1 MPAVLSSVQIEEK
14 RIGLVVAAI
23 KILDES
29 GIDALTLRHL
39 ADRAG
44 VSRST
49 PYLYFKDKMALIDA
63 VRVHGLQ
70 TLIETSKEAIA
81 DIDCNSEYVENMRC
95 LGSVYVDF
103 GLSHPA
109 LYQLIFVSGL
119 PDEDMSDELRH
130 AIEQHRTLLMTPMQ
144 DAYEAGVLSMPPER
158 LDPVLWSAVH
168 GLLSLRHAGYLG
180 EGKDFC
186 QVRTDVE
193 SILAL
198 GFLNIDHRKNQI
210 KGRFIRK
217 RDQV

>member
-1 MPAVLSSVQIEEK
+1 MFWGLLLMPAVLSSVQIEEK
-14 RIGLVVAAI
+14 RIGLVDAAI
-23 KILDES
+23 KILEES
-29 GIDALTLRHL
+29 GFEALTLRHL
-39 ADRAG
+39 ADRVG

-70 TLIETSKEAIA
+70 TLVQTSREAIA
-81 DIDCNSEYVENMRC
+81 DIDGGSEYIENMRR
-95 LGSVYVDF
+95 LGSAYVDF
-103 GLSHPA
+103 GLGRPA

-130 AIEQHRTLLMTPMQ
+130 TVEQHRALLMTPMK
-144 DAYEAGVLSMPPER
+144 DAYAAGVLSMPPER

-168 GLLSLRHAGYLG
+168 GLLTLRHAGYLG
-180 EGKDFC
+180 EDEDFS

-198 GFLNIDHRKNQI
+198 GFMNIEHRK
-210 KGRFIRK
+210 KP
-217 RDQV
+217 D

>member
-1 MPAVLSSVQIEEK
+1 MPAVLSSAQVEEK
-14 RIGLVVAAI
+14 RIGLVVAAME
-23 KILDES
+23 ILETS

-63 VRVHGLQ
+63 IRVHGLQ
-70 TLIETSKEAIA
+70 TLIQTSREAIE
-81 DIDCNSEYVENMRC
+81 DIERDSEYIENMRR
-95 LGSVYVDF
+95 LGSAYVDF

-119 PDEDMSDELRH
+119 PDDDMSDELCQ
-130 AIEQHRTLLMTPMQ
+130 AIEQHRTLLITPMKA
-144 DAYEAGVLSMPPER
+144 AYAAGVLSMPPER

-168 GLLSLRHAGYLG
+168 GLLTLRHAGYLG
-180 EGKDFC
+180 EDEDFS
-186 QVRTDVE
+186 QVRKDVE

-198 GFLNIDHRKNQI
+198 GFMNTDHR
-210 KGRFIRK
+210 RK
-217 RDQV
+217 TD